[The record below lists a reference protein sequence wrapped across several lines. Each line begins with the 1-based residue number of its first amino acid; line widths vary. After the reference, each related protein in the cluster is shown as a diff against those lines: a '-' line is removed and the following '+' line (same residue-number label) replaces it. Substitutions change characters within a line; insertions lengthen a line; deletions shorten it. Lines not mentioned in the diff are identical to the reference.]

1 VNEVSD
7 AAERHA
13 EREVKAALK
22 GLMRNLQEVRAQRGG
37 ERIQLPG
44 GRDAQMKRMGE
55 IWALDL
61 AIAAIK
67 RRIG

>member
-1 VNEVSD
+1 MNEVSD

-22 GLMRNLQEVRAQRGG
+22 GLMRNLQEVRAQRNLGA
-37 ERIQLPG
+37 IADV
-44 GRDAQMKRMGE
+44 RDRARNQGE
-55 IWALDL
+55 IWGLDL